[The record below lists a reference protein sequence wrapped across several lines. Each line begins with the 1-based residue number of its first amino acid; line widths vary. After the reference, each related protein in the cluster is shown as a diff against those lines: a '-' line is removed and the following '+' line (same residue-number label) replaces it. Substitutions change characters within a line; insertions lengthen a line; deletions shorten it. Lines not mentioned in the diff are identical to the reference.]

1 MPPRS
6 TKSAPTFSGNPKDL
20 EDYLEDIKRVCEEHG
35 KADEA
40 DWVFYALHYLSAEER
55 ESWRTLQESKSIPAR
70 GTQPAVVPTWAPF
83 VKAVMEIYP
92 GAQMMGRYE
101 LTDLEHLVLE
111 RARNPP
117 EDLQTL
123 RDFTRSFK
131 RIGTLLIDEDVVSA
145 SELSRMYV
153 KGLGAGLRECVNRCL
168 EIKHPDHHPLRP
180 HLLAHII
187 KEAEFCLS

>member
-35 KADEA
+35 KTDEA
-40 DWVFYALHYLSAEER
+40 DWVFYALHYLSADDR
-55 ESWRTLQESKSIPAR
+55 ESWRTLKETKTVTAR
-70 GTQPAVVPTWAPF
+70 GTQLAITPTWAPF

-92 GAQMMGRYE
+92 GAQMKGRYE

-123 RDFTRSFK
+123 GDFTRSFK
-131 RIGTLLIDEDVVSA
+131 RIGTLLIDEDVVSS

-153 KGLGAGLRECVNRCL
+153 KGLGASLRESVNRHL

-180 HLLAHII
+180 HL
-187 KEAEFCLS
+187 